1 MKNQFPKKS
10 IVVSFEI
17 ELQTSRETP
26 LSIGR
31 FALVFS
37 SFQIET
43 TIAAGSIPHR
53 LTVDIYIGT
62 FLTKRTYPREKF
74 SHTIDRGTGMLK
86 EGKSAHTKQD
96 TENKEPLYA

>member
-1 MKNQFPKKS
+1 MAKRPGPGLWETTRGNVVAGEDS
-10 IVVSFEI
+10 ISAAIHNNVVSFEI

-43 TIAAGSIPHR
+43 TIILRLVLAGALLR
-53 LTVDIYIGT
+53 LQVVPRRVEKEWIH
-62 FLTKRTYPREKF
+62 LTPPPKAL
-74 SHTIDRGTGMLK
+74 H
-86 EGKSAHTKQD
+86 
-96 TENKEPLYA
+96 